1 MEFDEFYRRAI
12 DMVAKDY
19 IDRYHKEPA
28 INVHNLDKMS
38 GYGALIMCDDIAVYM
53 VGFNKNT
60 ETWTMRRFG
69 NLETKMWRDEA

>member
-1 MEFDEFYRRAI
+1 MEYDEFYRRAI

-19 IDRYHKEPA
+19 IERYHKEPA
-28 INVHNLDKMS
+28 INVHELGKP
-38 GYGALIMCDDIAVYM
+38 GCYGTLIMCDDIAVYA

-69 NLETKMWRDEA
+69 NLETKMWRDEV